1 MVRMSELVLSP
12 SLPPFFRLY
21 LTYIN
26 YLGWKTFLRSILT
39 HDFSAA
45 LRSLKH
51 QANHHEFQST

>member
-1 MVRMSELVLSP
+1 MVRMSEPVPSP

-39 HDFSAA
+39 HDFSAT
-45 LRSLKH
+45 LKSLKH
-51 QANHHEFQST
+51 QANHQEFHAT